1 MTTSLFGISIEIPVA
16 GCRSL
21 EDNNWDSL
29 GMQPGTPEHGGE
41 GGAAPSLPLDSGG
54 RGGNRCPSYAV
65 HFLGF
70 SSIVCSSLKLLNK
83 SKFSLH
89 FVFHIQ

>member
-1 MTTSLFGISIEIPVA
+1 MHMCTSSMSITKHGMCVCVLIAPCVINFIMVDMEELRICISPRGRDA
-16 GCRSL
+16 GAR
-21 EDNNWDSL
+21 
-29 GMQPGTPEHGGE
+29 
-41 GGAAPSLPLDSGG
+41 G
-54 RGGNRCPSYAV
+54 RKGGNRCPSYAA

-83 SKFSLH
+83 SKFTLH